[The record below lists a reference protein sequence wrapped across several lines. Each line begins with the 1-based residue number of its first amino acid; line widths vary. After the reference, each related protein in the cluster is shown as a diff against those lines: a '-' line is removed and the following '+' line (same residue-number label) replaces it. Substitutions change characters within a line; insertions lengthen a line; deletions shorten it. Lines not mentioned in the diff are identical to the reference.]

1 MMKAKIILI
10 LRLTKI
16 NNLKKKK
23 KNVMKSAKMR
33 QIHHKN

>member
-33 QIHHKN
+33 